1 MKLLQ
6 AAHIDRARHR
16 PRPMLTETYISTQQ
30 RGRAFNHDYFT
41 TRLGGV
47 AR

>member
-1 MKLLQ
+1 MTLQ
-6 AAHIDRARHR
+6 QVAQLERARRR

-30 RGRAFNHDYFT
+30 RGRSFNHDYFT